1 MFIIFVLADECD
13 GRLSVVF
20 IQHWKID
27 IVDEPNEL
35 VLSYRS
41 VGDTSSFFDLL
52 LEVNLQ

>member
-1 MFIIFVLADECD
+1 MLIIFVLADECD

>member
-1 MFIIFVLADECD
+1 MLIIFVLADECD
-13 GRLSVVF
+13 GCLSVIF

-27 IVDEPNEL
+27 IVDEPDEL
-35 VLSYRS
+35 VLAYRS

>member
-1 MFIIFVLADECD
+1 MLIIFVLADECD
-13 GRLSVVF
+13 GCLSVIF